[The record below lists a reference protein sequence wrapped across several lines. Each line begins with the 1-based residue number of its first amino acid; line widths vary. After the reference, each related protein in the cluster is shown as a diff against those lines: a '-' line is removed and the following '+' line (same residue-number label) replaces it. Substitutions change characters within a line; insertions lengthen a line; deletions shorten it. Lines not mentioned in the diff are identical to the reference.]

1 MFWRRNLFMHP
12 NGAAGKKFIREVTRL
27 LNSWYE
33 NSALARISM
42 KAVHIMPALLLQK
55 PSSSSKSKDHVRALE
70 RRMEM
75 WHKGQIDLLMNE
87 AETLQSR
94 LPKIEG
100 KRDIASTSK
109 RFQAQM
115 EKGNINAAIRIVTN
129 NMGGG
134 ILPLND
140 ETLSLLE
147 QKHPEG
153 REVNEDFIL
162 QGPISTVNP
171 IVYDV
176 IDGSR
181 VLKAAQKTKGGSGPS
196 GLDAD
201 GWRKPLTSRVYGDD
215 GRDLRTAIANVTKK
229 ICTEDVHDDSLDVF
243 LACRLVPLDKQPGL
257 QPIGVGE
264 VLRQI
269 TAKIVM
275 SVVKEDVIDSS
286 SSV

>member
-1 MFWRRNLFMHP
+1 
-12 NGAAGKKFIREVTRL
+12 
-27 LNSWYE
+27 
-33 NSALARISM
+33 
-42 KAVHIMPALLLQK
+42 
-55 PSSSSKSKDHVRALE
+55 
-70 RRMEM
+70 
-75 WHKGQIDLLMNE
+75 
-87 AETLQSR
+87 
-94 LPKIEG
+94 
-100 KRDIASTSK
+100 
-109 RFQAQM
+109 M
-115 EKGNINAAIRIVTN
+115 EKGNVNAAIRIVTN

-201 GWRKPLTSRVYGDD
+201 GWRKPLT
-215 GRDLRTAIANVTKK
+215 
-229 ICTEDVHDDSLDVF
+229 
-243 LACRLVPLDKQPGL
+243 
-257 QPIGVGE
+257 
-264 VLRQI
+264 
-269 TAKIVM
+269 
-275 SVVKEDVIDSS
+275 
-286 SSV
+286 

>member
-1 MFWRRNLFMHP
+1 MAENFYWGEVKGSEITNMINTSYEKIVFWRRNLFMLP

-33 NSALARISM
+33 NSPLARISM

-87 AETLQSR
+87 AETSNLVWRRS
-94 LPKIEG
+94 K
-100 KRDIASTSK
+100 DIASISK

-115 EKGNINAAIRIVTN
+115 EKGNVNAAIRIVTN

-176 IDGSR
+176 IDESR

-215 GRDLRTAIANVTKK
+215 GRDLRTVIANVTKK
-229 ICTEDVHDDSLDVF
+229 ICTEDVHDDSLDAF
-243 LACRLVPLDKQPGL
+243 LYL
-257 QPIGVGE
+257 
-264 VLRQI
+264 
-269 TAKIVM
+269 
-275 SVVKEDVIDSS
+275 
-286 SSV
+286 

>member
-1 MFWRRNLFMHP
+1 
-12 NGAAGKKFIREVTRL
+12 
-27 LNSWYE
+27 
-33 NSALARISM
+33 
-42 KAVHIMPALLLQK
+42 
-55 PSSSSKSKDHVRALE
+55 
-70 RRMEM
+70 MEM

-100 KRDIASTSK
+100 KRDIASISK

-115 EKGNINAAIRIVTN
+115 EKGNVNGAIRIVTN

-147 QKHPEG
+147 QKYPEG

-215 GRDLRTAIANVTKK
+215 GRDLPTAIAIVTKK
-229 ICTEDVHDDSLDVF
+229 ICTEDVHNDSLDAL
-243 LACRLVPLDKQPGL
+243 LACRLVPLNKQRGL
-257 QPIGVGE
+257 RPIGVGE
-264 VLRQI
+264 VLRRI
-269 TAKIVM
+269 SAKVVM